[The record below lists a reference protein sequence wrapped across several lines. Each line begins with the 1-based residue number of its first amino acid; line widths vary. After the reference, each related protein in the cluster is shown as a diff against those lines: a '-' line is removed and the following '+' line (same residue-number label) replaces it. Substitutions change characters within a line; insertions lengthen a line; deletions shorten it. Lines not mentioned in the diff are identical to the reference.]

1 MPSLFTT
8 RNVLLAAVAA
18 YALSVGAAAYER
30 RAAGADTDAI
40 VAAAVAMSGAPA
52 NRAAA
57 MESFMRPMMA
67 NYPIVILI
75 GAAITWVLL
84 TTIFFLALKVVEAE
98 LTWGTVFAAT
108 IYASLAQA
116 TAGLLLLAALSAARQ
131 PTVDDIVQRTFLN
144 TNVAAV
150 LPADSA
156 PWLIALGRQLDALTI
171 LYLMVFTGVL
181 SSSGRSKASD
191 GALATAVGVTFALW
205 IVIRV
210 GWAFAFGR

>member
-1 MPSLFTT
+1 MPSLFTL
-8 RNVLLAAVAA
+8 RNVLLAAVAT
-18 YALSVGAAAYER
+18 YALGVGAAAYER

-40 VAAAVAMSGAPA
+40 VAAAVSMSGAPA
-52 NRAAA
+52 ERAAA

-75 GAAITWVLL
+75 GSVITWVLL
-84 TTIFFLALKVVEAE
+84 TTIFFLVLKVTEAG
-98 LTWGTVFAAT
+98 LTWGTVFAAA
-108 IYASLAQA
+108 IYASLAQ
-116 TAGLLLLAALSAARQ
+116 TVAGFILLVALSAARK
-131 PTVDDIVQRTFLN
+131 PTVDDLVQRTFLN

-150 LPADSA
+150 LSPDSA
-156 PWLIALGRQLDALTI
+156 AWLLALGRQLDALSI

-181 SSSGRSKASD
+181 SASGRSKASD
-191 GALATAVGVTFALW
+191 GALATAVGVTFVLW

>member
-1 MPSLFTT
+1 MPSLFTL

-18 YALSVGAAAYER
+18 YALSVAAAAYER

-40 VAAAVAMSGAPA
+40 VAAAVSMSGAPA
-52 NRAAA
+52 DRAAA

-75 GAAITWVLL
+75 GSVITWVLL
-84 TTIFFLALKVVEAE
+84 TTVFFLVLKVTEAG

-108 IYASLAQA
+108 IYAALAQ
-116 TAGLLLLAALSAARQ
+116 TIAGLILLVALSAARK
-131 PTVDDIVQRTFLN
+131 PTVDDLVQRTFLN

-156 PWLIALGRQLDALTI
+156 PWLVALGRQLDALTV

-181 SSSGRSKASD
+181 SASGRSKASD
-191 GALATAVGVTFALW
+191 GVLATAVGVTFVLW

>member
-1 MPSLFTT
+1 MPSLFTL

-18 YALSVGAAAYER
+18 YALSVAAAAYER

-40 VAAAVAMSGAPA
+40 VAAAISMSGAPA
-52 NRAAA
+52 DRAAA

-75 GAAITWVLL
+75 GSVITWVLL
-84 TTIFFLALKVVEAE
+84 TTIFFLVLKVTEAG

-108 IYASLAQA
+108 IYASLAQT
-116 TAGLLLLAALSAARQ
+116 TAGLILLVALSAARK
-131 PTVDDIVQRTFLN
+131 PTVDDLVQRTFLN

-150 LPADSA
+150 LPPDSA
-156 PWLIALGRQLDALTI
+156 AWLVALGRQLDALTI
-171 LYLMVFTGVL
+171 LYLMVFAGVL
-181 SSSGRSKASD
+181 SASGRSKASD
-191 GALATAVGVTFALW
+191 GALATAVGITFVLW
-205 IVIRV
+205 IVVRV

>member
-1 MPSLFTT
+1 MPSLFTL

-18 YALSVGAAAYER
+18 YALSVAAAAYER

-40 VAAAVAMSGAPA
+40 VAAAISMSGAPA
-52 NRAAA
+52 DRAAA

-75 GAAITWVLL
+75 GAVITWVAL
-84 TTIFFLALKVVEAE
+84 TTIFFLVLKVTEAG

-108 IYASLAQA
+108 IYASLAQT
-116 TAGLLLLAALSAARQ
+116 TAGLILLVALSAARK
-131 PTVDDIVQRTFLN
+131 PTVDDLVQRTFLN

-150 LPADSA
+150 LPPDSA
-156 PWLIALGRQLDALTI
+156 AWLVVLGKQLDALTI
-171 LYLMVFTGVL
+171 LYLMVFAGVL
-181 SSSGRSKASD
+181 SASGRSKASD
-191 GALATAVGVTFALW
+191 GALATAVGITFVLW
-205 IVIRV
+205 IVVRV

>member
-1 MPSLFTT
+1 MPSLFSL
-8 RNVLLAAVAA
+8 RNVLLAALAV
-18 YALSVGAAAYER
+18 YALSVAAAAYER

-40 VAAAVAMSGAPA
+40 VAAAISMSGAPA
-52 NRAAA
+52 DRAAA

-75 GAAITWVLL
+75 GSVITWVLL
-84 TTIFFLALKVVEAE
+84 TTIFFLVLKVTEAG

-108 IYASLAQA
+108 IYASLAQ
-116 TAGLLLLAALSAARQ
+116 TVAGLILLVALSAARK
-131 PTVDDIVQRTFLN
+131 PTVDDLVQRTFLN

-150 LPADSA
+150 LSPDSA
-156 PWLIALGRQLDALTI
+156 AWLLALGRQLDALTI
-171 LYLMVFTGVL
+171 LYLMVFAGVL
-181 SSSGRSKASD
+181 SASGRSKASD

-205 IVIRV
+205 IVVRV